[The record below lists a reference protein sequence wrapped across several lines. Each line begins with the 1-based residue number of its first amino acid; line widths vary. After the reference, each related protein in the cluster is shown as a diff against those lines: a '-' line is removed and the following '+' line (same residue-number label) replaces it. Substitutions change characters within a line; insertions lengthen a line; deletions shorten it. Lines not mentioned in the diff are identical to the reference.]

1 MSLSFKKFIEFV
13 EIEGD
18 VSDEQ
23 INEIFGMFKNNQ
35 KIEKLRKERE
45 KLKNMSSEKKAE
57 LDQALKDFAAGRKT
71 PVTDRVKGALKDVD
85 WDEVLSPED
94 RKYQAKNDR
103 RMATEAKSD
112 VEHALKMV
120 KAAGFPYK
128 GKTLD
133 ALRKEHAKEL
143 LSNDYHDQWHMRV
156 SDALGMSRMN
166 KDALETLAE
175 AVDPALKRAK
185 DLIKTAG
192 FGYKGKTLDAL
203 RKEHA
208 KTLLGSDYHD
218 QWHMRVSD
226 ALGMTRMN
234 KDALEKIAEAKANV
248 KAFKVEVP
256 KDTTDQQIYDFIED
270 QSVVTIEHFDR
281 KGNIVYFYPHFEHDY
296 DPHMTGVMQAAFN
309 RFIKHK

>member
-23 INEIFGMFKNNQ
+23 INEIFGLFKNNQ
-35 KIEKLRKERE
+35 KIDKLRKERE
-45 KLKNMSSEKKAE
+45 KLKGMSAEKKAQ

-71 PVTDRVKGALKDVD
+71 AVTDRVKGALKDVD
-85 WDEVLSPED
+85 WDDVLSADD
-94 RKYQAKNDR
+94 RKYLAKRD
-103 RMATEAKSD
+103 RMATEAAD
-112 VEHALKMV
+112 AEDHVLK
-120 KAAGFPYK
+120 
-128 GKTLD
+128 
-133 ALRKEHAKEL
+133 
-143 LSNDYHDQWHMRV
+143 
-156 SDALGMSRMN
+156 
-166 KDALETLAE
+166 E
-175 AVDPALKRAK
+175 AV
-185 DLIKTAG
+185 T
-192 FGYKGKTLDAL
+192 
-203 RKEHA
+203 
-208 KTLLGSDYHD
+208 
-218 QWHMRVSD
+218 
-226 ALGMTRMN
+226 
-234 KDALEKIAEAKANV
+234 V